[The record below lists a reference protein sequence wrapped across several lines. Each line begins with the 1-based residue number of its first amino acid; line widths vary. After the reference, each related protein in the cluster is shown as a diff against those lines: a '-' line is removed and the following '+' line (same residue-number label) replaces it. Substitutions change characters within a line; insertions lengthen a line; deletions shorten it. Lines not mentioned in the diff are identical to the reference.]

1 MIMFNLNKLNYEV
14 IIMAKKSSTTFKKQK
29 KTKKVNNHAEISQ
42 ELNYEEAL
50 KKIKYQDNKINE

>member
-1 MIMFNLNKLNYEV
+1 
-14 IIMAKKSSTTFKKQK
+14 MAKKSSTTFKKQK
-29 KTKKVNNHAEISQ
+29 KPKKVNNHAEISQ